1 MNKRKQN
8 QNQDQNSKV
17 ELAKKIANQSKN
29 VKTAYDNVEETIFVV
44 IRWISSLIDRVLFS
58 SKHLSLVAFVLACF
72 LVFTVY
78 YDSENSVISKP
89 LLNSKIMS
97 NVPIQARYNSESFE
111 ISGLPSSCEVVL
123 TGEAANVN
131 NAATKNGYCQINLEG
146 YTEGTHSINVSALGY
161 GDNVTTTVT
170 PSNITVTLK
179 KITSRQFEIGYDFIN
194 LDKMDS
200 KYILSTPEFASG
212 TKVNIRASQD
222 TLDSIVMVKALIDVE
237 GKTGD
242 FSSGATLVA
251 YNKQGEAVK
260 ANINPSTIDV
270 SVKVSSPHKA
280 VPIVLDLFGEVPN
293 GMAIESIALDH
304 QTAVIYGSEAVLNT
318 IEQVSIEYDASTLTG
333 DTKVVQPL
341 TLPDGVTSSDVSL
354 ITLDV
359 KLSEAVTKTIKDVNI
374 NYRNNTNNYSAV
386 DVSMTKVDVEITG
399 TNTNVEEISAANL
412 FVYIDLEGLSPGTY
426 DLPLNIERISGNS
439 YVKLNLKQKT
449 LHITLEGDNLDEEQE
464 NLE

>member
-222 TLDSIVMVKALIDVE
+222 TLD
-237 GKTGD
+237 
-242 FSSGATLVA
+242 
-251 YNKQGEAVK
+251 
-260 ANINPSTIDV
+260 
-270 SVKVSSPHKA
+270 
-280 VPIVLDLFGEVPN
+280 
-293 GMAIESIALDH
+293 
-304 QTAVIYGSEAVLNT
+304 
-318 IEQVSIEYDASTLTG
+318 
-333 DTKVVQPL
+333 
-341 TLPDGVTSSDVSL
+341 
-354 ITLDV
+354 
-359 KLSEAVTKTIKDVNI
+359 
-374 NYRNNTNNYSAV
+374 
-386 DVSMTKVDVEITG
+386 
-399 TNTNVEEISAANL
+399 
-412 FVYIDLEGLSPGTY
+412 
-426 DLPLNIERISGNS
+426 
-439 YVKLNLKQKT
+439 
-449 LHITLEGDNLDEEQE
+449 
-464 NLE
+464 

>member
-1 MNKRKQN
+1 MYQ
-8 QNQDQNSKV
+8 
-17 ELAKKIANQSKN
+17 
-29 VKTAYDNVEETIFVV
+29 
-44 IRWISSLIDRVLFS
+44 
-58 SKHLSLVAFVLACF
+58 HL
-72 LVFTVY
+72 
-78 YDSENSVISKP
+78 
-89 LLNSKIMS
+89 
-97 NVPIQARYNSESFE
+97 
-111 ISGLPSSCEVVL
+111 
-123 TGEAANVN
+123 
-131 NAATKNGYCQINLEG
+131 
-146 YTEGTHSINVSALGY
+146 
-161 GDNVTTTVT
+161 DNVTTTVT

-242 FSSGATLVA
+242 FSSSATLVA

-449 LHITLEGDNLDEEQE
+449 LHITLEGDNIDEEQE